1 MDWDGVHREQDVF
14 EGPPWIIG
22 EPQAELAALISA
34 GRARTDTLDAGCGYA
49 ELSLALAAEGYT
61 AEVPRRPH
69 PV

>member
-1 MDWDGVHREQDVF
+1 VCIGQDIF
-14 EGPPWIIG
+14 GAPPWNIG
-22 EPQAELAALISA
+22 EPEPELAALVSA
-34 GRARTDTLDAGCGYA
+34 GRARTDALDAGCGCA